1 MRARAAALP
10 ALLLAAGCG
19 GGPSDADR
27 VRATVSEYA
36 RAVARHDARALC
48 SRVLA
53 PGLVAAVERASG
65 QRCAAAMGGVLA
77 GGAPRGRPGSVLV
90 DGDLASARL
99 GRETLTLERTPS
111 GWRLTSLGND
121 GGPTQR

>member
-1 MRARAAALP
+1 MWARAAALL
-10 ALLLAAGCG
+10 ALLAAGCG

-27 VRATVSEYA
+27 VRATVSDYA

-65 QRCAAAMGGVLA
+65 QRCPAAVRGVLA

-90 DGDLASARL
+90 DGGLARA
-99 GRETLTLERTPS
+99 GP
-111 GWRLTSLGND
+111 
-121 GGPTQR
+121 GGEAPP